1 MRKWKW
7 LFASCLAL
15 CLGLTGMLPMTVRAE
30 ESEVEGNIGEAASM
44 EDSFVEIDD
53 KLAAYSVGSNI
64 SGITF
69 NFAEVR
75 TPSNTRTFNG
85 GDGKYHIIMYGGVSS
100 CGNTNS
106 ALGSLSE
113 LTAYMDLN
121 QVEINVFDIKDNSS
135 ENIIKQLTGNNISAD
150 IKVCRNQGDASLF
163 AACRQAAN
171 ISSNYTMPLIA
182 YVNSSGDIVNT
193 TTGYTSTEAIQRN
206 IESMG
211 LRVDKEASYQVLDI
225 TGTADYVAAYQVL
238 DLLNKD
244 RAAAGLA
251 ALTMDPGLLESAMER
266 AAECSLYYDH
276 IRPNSENCYSIDTK
290 MYRENI
296 AVGYSTAA
304 SVEAAWM
311 NSATHKANIMA
322 GDNKSVGIGVFVI
335 NNTYYWTQC
344 FSLSPSVNASQPA
357 NTART
362 YKIRTVQTLV
372 DPRFKQG
379 TLNLNKKGA
388 TAQFEVW
395 VTNQKYSAIST
406 RVDAS
411 SYNWSVDN
419 GNFVIDANGT
429 VKANKWG
436 TANVT
441 AVNKNNGN
449 YNLYGS
455 VTLSTNATVSNPGIF
470 LAELGKD
477 HIVAGM
483 TYKIT
488 EQTDVE
494 FSWYLSTDGKNW
506 TVLQDWKE
514 NDEWL
519 RWAPDTFGEYSLKC
533 AARVCGNLGSAVE
546 DTIPIS
552 FHPEIKGKCQIPYTG
567 EGGGYLIG
575 VETFENPNQSYQY
588 EMLILDCTLLA
599 QGKDAWI
606 YSTGKFTVTEGCA
619 GWTIW
624 QPQYGYY
631 WTLFRVYDANDKL
644 IDEACYGFVN
654 AY

>member
-7 LFASCLAL
+7 LIAGSLAL
-15 CLGLTGMLPMTVRAE
+15 CLGLTGINPTTVRAE
-30 ESEVEGNIGEAASM
+30 ETEVEGNIGEAASM

-53 KLAAYSVGSNI
+53 KLAAYSAGSNI

-75 TPSNTRTFNG
+75 TPSNTRIFNG
-85 GDGKYHIIMYGGVSS
+85 GDGKYHIVMFGGVSS

-106 ALGSLSE
+106 ALRSLSE

-121 QVEINVFDIKDNSS
+121 QVEINVFDVRDNSS
-135 ENIIKQLTGNNISAD
+135 ENIIKELTANNISTD
-150 IKVCRNQGDASLF
+150 IKVCRNQGDASLY

-171 ISSNYTMPLIA
+171 ISSSYTMPLIA
-182 YVNSSGDIVNT
+182 YVNTNGDIVNA
-193 TTGYTSTEAIQRN
+193 TTGYSSTEAIQRS
-206 IESMG
+206 IEAMG
-211 LRVDKEASYQVLDI
+211 LRVDKDASYQVLNI
-225 TGTADYVAAYQVL
+225 TGTADYAAAYQVL
-238 DLLNKD
+238 ELLNKD
-244 RAAAGLA
+244 RQAAGLS

-266 AAECSLYYDH
+266 AAECSLYYAH
-276 IRPNSENCYSIDTK
+276 IRPNSESCFSIDSK

-296 AVGYSTAA
+296 AVAYTKA
-304 SVEAAWM
+304 SDVENAWM
-311 NSATHKANIMA
+311 NSAEHKANILA
-322 GDNKSVGIGVFVI
+322 GNNKSVGIGVFVI
-335 NNTYYWTQC
+335 NNTYFWVQC
-344 FSLSPSVNASQPA
+344 FGLSESVNASQPA

-362 YKIRTVQTLV
+362 YNIRTVQTLV
-372 DPRFKQG
+372 DPRLKQS

-388 TAQFEVW
+388 TAQYEVW
-395 VTNQKYSAIST
+395 VTNQKYNKIST

-411 SYNWSVDN
+411 SYNWSIDN
-419 GNFVIDANGT
+419 GNFTIDANGT

-441 AVNKNNGN
+441 AVNKNNSN
-449 YNLYGS
+449 YNLQGN
-455 VTLSTNATVSNPGIF
+455 VILSTNATVSNPGIF

-506 TVLQDWKE
+506 SVLQDWKE

-519 RWAPDTFGEYSLKC
+519 RWAPDTFGEYNLKC

-567 EGGGYLIG
+567 AGGGYLIG
-575 VETFENPNQSYQY
+575 IETFENPNQSYQY

-606 YSTGKFTVTEGCA
+606 YTTGKFTVTEGCA
-619 GWTIW
+619 GWTVW

-631 WTLFRVYDANDKL
+631 WTLFRVYDANDRL